1 MQNHSDSSNKR
12 SGLDRRKRKIPRL
25 KYLLFGGQ
33 RKMIRRSEDKQQMT
47 ILDNY
52 SPRLLTFVLII
63 LTLSLADG
71 FFTLHLTDHGA
82 IEANPVMAYF
92 LDLSPWAFMSVKY
105 LLTTLSVICF
115 LILNNLQIKPL
126 GIRVGSLFPV
136 IIAMFSIAIFWQ
148 LFHTLKYGY

>member
-105 LLTTLSVICF
+105 LLTSLSVICF
-115 LILNNLQIKPL
+115 LILNNLYFKPF
-126 GIRVGSLFPV
+126 GIRVDRIFPA
-136 IIAMFSIAIFWQ
+136 IIAVFLAVVFWQ
-148 LFHTLKYGY
+148 FFHTIK

>member
-1 MQNHSDSSNKR
+1 MKNHSDSSNKR

-33 RKMIRRSEDKQQMT
+33 RKMIRRSEDKQQMI

-52 SPRLLTFVLII
+52 SPRLLIFVLVI

-115 LILNNLQIKPL
+115 LILNNLYFKPF
-126 GIRVGSLFPV
+126 GIRVGRIFPA
-136 IIAMFSIAIFWQ
+136 IIAVFLVVVFWQ
-148 LFHTLKYGY
+148 FFHTIK

>member
-33 RKMIRRSEDKQQMT
+33 RKMIRRGEDKQQMT

-105 LLTTLSVICF
+105 LLTSLSVICF
-115 LILNNLQIKPL
+115 LILNNLYFKPF
-126 GIRVGSLFPV
+126 GIRVDRIFPA
-136 IIAMFSIAIFWQ
+136 IIAVFLVVVFWQ
-148 LFHTLKYGY
+148 FFHTIK

>member
-1 MQNHSDSSNKR
+1 MQNYSNSSDIR
-12 SGLDRRKRKIPRL
+12 SGSDRRKRKIPLL

-33 RKMIRRSEDKQQMT
+33 RKMIRRSEDQQRII

-52 SPRLLTFVLII
+52 SPELLAFVLII
-63 LTLSLADG
+63 LSLSLIDG
-71 FFTLHLTDHGA
+71 FFTLHLTDRGA
-82 IEANPVMAYF
+82 NEANPLMAYF
-92 LDLSPWAFMSVKY
+92 LNLSPWAFMSAKY

-126 GIRVGSLFPV
+126 GIRVGRIFPV

-148 LFHTLKYGY
+148 YFHFLKQGY

>member
-1 MQNHSDSSNKR
+1 MQNYSDSSDKR
-12 SGLDRRKRKIPRL
+12 FGSDRRKRKIPRL

-33 RKMIRRSEDKQQMT
+33 RKMIRRSEDQQQMI

-52 SPRLLTFVLII
+52 GPGLLAFVLII
-63 LTLSLADG
+63 LTLSLVDG
-71 FFTLHLTDHGA
+71 FFTLHLIDRGA
-82 IEANPVMAYF
+82 SEANPLMAYF
-92 LDLSPWAFMSVKY
+92 LNLSPWAFMSAKY

-115 LILNNLQIKPL
+115 LILNNLQIKPFS
-126 GIRVGSLFPV
+126 IRVGRLFPA

>member
-105 LLTTLSVICF
+105 LLTNLSVICF
-115 LILNNLQIKPL
+115 LILNNLYFKPF
-126 GIRVGSLFPV
+126 GIRVDRIFPA
-136 IIAMFSIAIFWQ
+136 IIAVFLAVVFWQ
-148 LFHTLKYGY
+148 FFHTIK